1 MIRLLFLF
9 CLLFSGCTVVAGAG
23 IGYAVGTAYDIYAE
37 NKADKERA
45 LNLKAFESVVIVEA
59 ENG

>member
-23 IGYAVGTAYDIYAE
+23 IGYAVGTAYGIYAE

-45 LNLKAFESVVIVEA
+45 LNFKAFESVIVEA
-59 ENG
+59 KNG

>member
-1 MIRLLFLF
+1 MIRLLLLF
-9 CLLFSGCTVVAGAG
+9 CLFFSCCTVVAGAG

-45 LNLKAFESVVIVEA
+45 LNFKAFESVIVEA
-59 ENG
+59 NENG